1 MEETGRFIFNDYMEQ
16 QNGDKLSNKQVKY
29 PTERQSWGLVGLFML
44 ASIVVTVALM
54 MPLTSLLEQ
63 TRLTKNMQGSIID
76 TVGYMIP
83 LGFVIWFGVRE
94 KRKKVGSWSFS
105 FKNTSIVVYG
115 LLIVVTVGLSIV
127 LEPMVELIPMPD
139 AIKKLFETLFKN
151 TWLSFVLIS
160 LVGPVME
167 ELLMRGII
175 LDGLLNQWKPKQA
188 ILFSALLFGIIHLN
202 PWQFIPAFAV
212 GLVLGWIYWQTQSLW
227 PCIFIHV
234 LNNSLSSA
242 IVYFTNDP
250 MVTTRRLAGSNITY
264 YLVFLC
270 AAILFA
276 GGLWALDKYFNR
288 SLGEYEAKK
297 F

>member
-1 MEETGRFIFNDYMEQ
+1 MEQ
-16 QNGDKLSNKQVKY
+16 KKDETTTNVQVKY
-29 PTERQSWGLVGLFML
+29 PSERQSWGLVGLFML
-44 ASIVVTVALM
+44 ASIVATFALI
-54 MPLTSLLEQ
+54 MPITSFLEK
-63 TRLTKNMQGSIID
+63 TALSKDMQGSIID
-76 TVGYMIP
+76 AIGYMIP

-94 KRKKVGSWSFS
+94 KRKQAITWQFS
-105 FKNTSIVVYG
+105 FKNTSVIVYG
-115 LLIVVTVGLSIV
+115 LLMVVTVGLSIV
-127 LEPMVELIPMPD
+127 LEPLVELIPMPD
-139 AIKKLFETLFKN
+139 SIKKLFETLFKN

-160 LVGPVME
+160 LVGPIME

-175 LDGLLNQWKPKQA
+175 LDGLLNQLKPKQA

-234 LNNSLSSA
+234 LNNTLSSV
-242 IVYFTNDP
+242 IVYFTKDP
-250 MVTTRRLAGSNITY
+250 MVTTRKLAGNDITY

-276 GGLWALDKYFNR
+276 GGLWALDKFFNR
-288 SLGEYEAKK
+288 SLGEHQATKS
-297 F
+297 

>member
-1 MEETGRFIFNDYMEQ
+1 MEQ
-16 QNGDKLSNKQVKY
+16 KKDESTTNVQVKY
-29 PTERQSWGLVGLFML
+29 PSERQSWGLVGLFML
-44 ASIVVTVALM
+44 ASIVATFALI
-54 MPLTSLLEQ
+54 MPITSFLEQ
-63 TRLTKNMQGSIID
+63 TALSKDMQGSIID
-76 TVGYMIP
+76 AIGYMIP

-94 KRKKVGSWSFS
+94 KRKQAITWQFS
-105 FKNTSIVVYG
+105 FKNTSVIVYG
-115 LLIVVTVGLSIV
+115 LFMVVTVGLSIV

-160 LVGPVME
+160 LVGPIME

-175 LDGLLNQWKPKQA
+175 LDGLLNQLKPKQA

-234 LNNSLSSA
+234 LNNTLSSV
-242 IVYFTNDP
+242 IVYFTKDP
-250 MVTTRRLAGSNITY
+250 MVTTRKLAGNDITY

-276 GGLWALDKYFNR
+276 GGLWALDKFFNR
-288 SLGEYEAKK
+288 SLVEHEVKMK
-297 F
+297 

>member
-1 MEETGRFIFNDYMEQ
+1 MEQ
-16 QNGDKLSNKQVKY
+16 QNSEKPSNERVQY
-29 PTERQSWGLVGLFML
+29 PSERQSWGLVGMFML
-44 ASIVVTVALM
+44 ASIVATVALI
-54 MPLTSLLEQ
+54 MPLTSWLEQ
-63 TRLTKNMQGSIID
+63 TTLTKDMQGSIID
-76 TVGYMIP
+76 AIGYMIP

-94 KRKKVGSWSFS
+94 KRKQATSWSFS
-105 FKNTSIVVYG
+105 FKNTSIVVFG
-115 LLIVVTVGLSIV
+115 LLLVVTVGLSIV

-160 LVGPVME
+160 LIGPVME

-175 LDGLLNQWKPKQA
+175 LDGLLNQLKPKQA
-188 ILFSALLFGIIHLN
+188 ILFSALLFGLIHLN
-202 PWQFIPAFAV
+202 PWQFIPAFAI

-227 PCIFIHV
+227 PCIFIHI
-234 LNNSLSSA
+234 LNNTLSSV
-242 IVYFTNDP
+242 IVYFTKDP
-250 MVTTRRLAGSNITY
+250 MVTTRKLAGNDITY

-288 SLGEYEAKK
+288 SLGEHQATKS
-297 F
+297 

>member
-1 MEETGRFIFNDYMEQ
+1 MEQ
-16 QNGDKLSNKQVKY
+16 KKDETTTNVQVKY
-29 PTERQSWGLVGLFML
+29 PSERQSWGLVGLFML
-44 ASIVVTVALM
+44 ASIVATFALI
-54 MPLTSLLEQ
+54 MPITSFLEQ
-63 TRLTKNMQGSIID
+63 TALSKDMQGSIID
-76 TVGYMIP
+76 AIGYMIP

-94 KRKKVGSWSFS
+94 KRKQAITWQFS
-105 FKNTSIVVYG
+105 FKNTSVIVYG
-115 LLIVVTVGLSIV
+115 LFMVVTVGLSIV

-160 LVGPVME
+160 LVGPIME

-175 LDGLLNQWKPKQA
+175 LDGLLNQLKPKQA

-234 LNNSLSSA
+234 LNNTLSSV
-242 IVYFTNDP
+242 IVYFTKDP
-250 MVTTRRLAGSNITY
+250 MVTTRKLAGNDITY

-276 GGLWALDKYFNR
+276 GGLWALDKFFNR
-288 SLGEYEAKK
+288 SLVEHEVKMK
-297 F
+297 